1 MLQKKN
7 RQILKNFVRRQ
18 KKRNKNGKG
27 ANKDQDNGKFI
38 TPVPV
43 TRKESA

>member
-1 MLQKKN
+1 MSKQKK

-18 KKRNKNGKG
+18 KKPNKNGKG

-38 TPVPV
+38 TSVPAV
-43 TRKESA
+43 QKESA